1 MLKYRA
7 NVKTK
12 EIKLPIGIEINGEIF
27 KTCVVKGMDGNDEEN
42 ISERKIQN
50 NGGKV
55 ITQLL
60 ARKIIQIGD
69 KEFPN
74 GIGETIARN
83 MFTDDRDTCLFEI
96 RGLMSDI
103 IDCDI
108 VCRLC
113 GEKIEATISI
123 SEQLKQMGSW
133 DDKSEYH
140 DSTLPLGVV
149 EFTLPDGLYVSDD
162 ETKKELLCR
171 KGKLTIPRGRNE
183 EGIAGENLRNTG
195 KINSLLLASCI
206 IELENI
212 RRVDKYVVQAFS
224 KVDREYLSNLLTKAQ
239 PGPKMIVKKE
249 CICGNT
255 CRHMLQLP
263 YFFTLKA
270 EMDD

>member
-7 NVKTK
+7 NVKSK
-12 EIKLPIGIEINGEIF
+12 EISLPMGIEINGEIF
-27 KTCVVKGMDGNDEEN
+27 KTCVVKGMDGNDEEAV
-42 ISERKIQN
+42 SERKVQN

-74 GIGETIARN
+74 GVGENIAKN

-103 IDCDI
+103 IECDI
-108 VCRLC
+108 VCRQC
-113 GEKIEATISI
+113 GEKLEGEISI
-123 SEQLKQMGSW
+123 SERLREIGNW
-133 DDKSEYH
+133 EESEYY
-140 DSTLPLGVV
+140 DSTLPYGVIN
-149 EFTLPDGLYVSDD
+149 FKLPDGLYVYDD
-162 ETKKELLCR
+162 ETKKETLCC
-171 KGKLTIPRGRNE
+171 KGKITLPRGRNE
-183 EGIAGENLRNTG
+183 EGIAGENLRNAG

-206 IELENI
+206 IELEGI
-212 RRVDKYVVQAFS
+212 RRVDKYVVQSFS
-224 KVDREYLSNLLTKAQ
+224 KVDREYLSNLLSKAQ
-239 PGPKMIVKKE
+239 PGPKMVVKKE

-263 YFFTLKA
+263 YFFTLKG
-270 EMDD
+270 EMED